1 MPRIPGIEAHRC
13 GPVPDALRL
22 PDDLQYSKDD
32 FAARRETALYAFLP
46 ANGRVYREKGQM
58 EGPQSTMESRRT
70 VESIRGAM
78 VELRDD
84 DAHRAETLGM
94 LLILPPPPYFMRV
107 LDMVM

>member
-1 MPRIPGIEAHRC
+1 M
-13 GPVPDALRL
+13 
-22 PDDLQYSKDD
+22 DD

-58 EGPQSTMESRRT
+58 EGLQSVMESRRT
-70 VESIRGAM
+70 VENIRGAM

-94 LLILPPPPYFMRV
+94 PLILPPPLYCMRV
-107 LDMVM
+107 LDMVMQGYNGG